1 MNLLGIRTGG
11 RGTVR
16 PGMAKVFVQAQ
27 TQNDTNTSLQLIH
40 DPYRSVRGEMLAA
53 AGGGMPRTPSQPGR
67 SSQMATPESRPAGT
81 HTYAFRTVQ
90 APVNRRPLFS
100 TPAKLDA
107 LEVGARQTNI
117 R

>member
-27 TQNDTNTSLQLIH
+27 THNDTNTSLQLIH

-81 HTYAFRTVQ
+81 HIRFSNCPGPGGQ
-90 APVNRRPLFS
+90 AASFF

-107 LEVGARQTNI
+107 N
-117 R
+117 